1 MGQKITSDGSD
12 SKRQINL
19 EKFGAAGQV
28 FRVLGFRRKVRDFHR
43 PREYVCVGKWF
54 AWVACE
60 YLSPRHLQTFPK
72 RINENSTLPSVPGAH
87 FSQTNREKAS
97 FHSFP
102 RLSLIANSLRRLKV
116 QVMADLFYCK
126 QDSGGCESCRHY
138 LARFSRL
145 RAFGNIFVKK
155 KTLSL
160 RDARASSLVIPW
172 AASNTLFSSISVPIK
187 VLRCTR
193 HIVFDCSQLWQIT
206 DEIVERRWHR
216 TVFVAISSP
225 KTCFEAWNCSN
236 GSVANVY
243 RRFEH
248 KKLLSTRPNS
258 SLHSV
263 HSEPLMRLSFRVD
276 ETVIIALRR
285 LFREENV
292 GLFALNCCAR
302 VASAVA

>member
-19 EKFGAAGQV
+19 EKLGAAGQV

-72 RINENSTLPSVPGAH
+72 RINEDSTLPSVPGAH
-87 FSQTNREKAS
+87 FFQTNREKAS

-155 KTLSL
+155 NILASRCSCFFTCDPLSGVEHFIL
-160 RDARASSLVIPW
+160 FNFR
-172 AASNTLFSSISVPIK
+172 SNKS
-187 VLRCTR
+187 
-193 HIVFDCSQLWQIT
+193 
-206 DEIVERRWHR
+206 
-216 TVFVAISSP
+216 
-225 KTCFEAWNCSN
+225 
-236 GSVANVY
+236 
-243 RRFEH
+243 
-248 KKLLSTRPNS
+248 S
-258 SLHSV
+258 SLHEAHCV
-263 HSEPLMRLSFRVD
+263 
-276 ETVIIALRR
+276 R
-285 LFREENV
+285 LFGALTDYRWDCWTEMTSDCLCCDFFSKN
-292 GLFALNCCAR
+292 LFWSLKLFER
-302 VASAVA
+302 FRR